1 MSKEDIQK
9 AIKNTIIKNKEIVF
23 GVDSP
28 ICIKCLDELKKQHVV
43 NDKAYNHKLKDAA
56 VRKLVW
62 DKLHKNIVMDDDMMT
77 DMRKH
82 KVLRPE
88 VDYTHWKEKF
98 KSIFFSIWVFF
109 HEHSLFTGQQ
119 GKGGGYLFNS
129 SLPIPQSS

>member
-43 NDKAYNHKLKDAA
+43 NDKAYNQKLKDAA
-56 VRKLVW
+56 VKKLVW
-62 DKLHKNIVMDDDMMT
+62 DKLHKNIVMDGDMMT

-82 KVLRPE
+82 KVLSPE
-88 VDYTHWKEKF
+88 VD
-98 KSIFFSIWVFF
+98 
-109 HEHSLFTGQQ
+109 
-119 GKGGGYLFNS
+119 
-129 SLPIPQSS
+129 